1 MKYLKMYEKYLEL
14 DDIKNKILL
23 EAIGTDN
30 LDIINFFVN
39 KGYDIN
45 GDDVLLSSSYNY
57 DLFRYFLSKGSNV
70 KEAFNDYRFKNNARN
85 NIEIQKAL
93 IDYGYEVLVHDTVG
107 FDSRLKKDS
116 KYADII
122 KRFEDINKYNL

>member
-1 MKYLKMYEKYLEL
+1 MYEKYFGLNREL

-23 EAIGTDN
+23 EAIATDN

-45 GDDVLLSSSYNY
+45 GDDVLISSSYNN
-57 DLFRYFLSKGSNV
+57 DLLRYFLSKGANV
-70 KEAFNDYRFKNNARN
+70 KEAFNDYRFKREAQN

-93 IDYGYEVLVHDTVG
+93 IDYGYEVLIHDTVG
-107 FDSRLKKDS
+107 FNSRLKEDS
-116 KYADII
+116 KYADIV